1 MVSNAERLAESK
13 LNYEGKTFTSNNCG
27 EFEVI
32 SYSNKRNILIKFKL
46 TGYETNVEVSQI
58 KNGSIK
64 DRMFPEVMGIGVVG
78 DSITKVNGKHTKE
91 YALWRGVLERCYNPK
106 KHLKLPTYIG
116 CSVSD
121 NFKYFPCFE
130 KWCSKQVGFDLTDEN
145 SKPFH
150 LDKDLLIKGNKVYSE
165 DTCVFVPQEINN
177 LLTKPTIAVNGYP
190 VGVHYCKAKNTYIAQ
205 ISRGTVGK
213 GLGSFDT
220 PEEAFHVYKQ
230 AKEDHIKDV
239 ANKWKDQI
247 DPRVY
252 NALMNYQVEITD

>member
-1 MVSNAERLAESK
+1 MANNAERLAESK
-13 LNYEGKTFTSNNCG
+13 LKYEGKTFTSNNCG

-46 TGYETNVEVSQI
+46 TGYETNVEASQI

-106 KHLKLPTYIG
+106 KHLKLPTYTG

-121 NFKYFPCFE
+121 NFKYFPYFE
-130 KWCSKQVGFDLTDEN
+130 KWCSNQVGFDLTDEN
-145 SKPFH
+145 GKPFH

-165 DTCVFVPQEINN
+165 DTCVFIPQEINN
-177 LLTKPTIAVNGYP
+177 LLTKPTRVVNGCP
-190 VGVHYCKAKNTYIAQ
+190 VGVHYCKKRNMYIAQ

-213 GLGSFDT
+213 CLGSFDT
-220 PEEAFHVYKQ
+220 PEEAFYVYKQ
-230 AKEDHIKDV
+230 AKELYIKDV
-239 ANKWKDQI
+239 ANKWRLNL
-247 DPRVY
+247 DPRAY
-252 NALMNYQVEITD
+252 EALMCYKIEISD